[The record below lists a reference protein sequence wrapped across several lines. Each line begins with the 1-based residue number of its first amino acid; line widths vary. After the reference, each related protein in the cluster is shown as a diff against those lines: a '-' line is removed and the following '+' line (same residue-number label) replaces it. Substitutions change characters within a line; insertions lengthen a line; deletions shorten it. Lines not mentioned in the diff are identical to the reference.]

1 MNSLKKI
8 MVNNNLFNKSILKR
22 NINLGVHYNTQVL
35 IKRNNKIYTDHI
47 GVYCHKYINVFNG
60 TEFKKIYIRKN
71 IYYIDFYKLS
81 FTNLFT
87 KNTFNVIISD
97 SYNLKIKD
105 KGYKSIKD
113 LNINDH
119 LELQPEY
126 KINNILLFKNNLL
139 SYYIDNLS
147 SNILYNGIIFNSGSI
162 LEDIKEPNYNIQPYN
177 NILNFI
183 KSEALLNRKLN

>member
-22 NINLGVHYNTQVL
+22 NINLGVHYNTKIL

-113 LNINDH
+113 LNINEH

-139 SYYIDNLS
+139 SYYIEIPS
-147 SNILYNGIIFNSGSI
+147 SNIVYNNIIFNTNPI
-162 LEDIKEPNYNIQPYN
+162 LEDIKQPYN

-183 KSEALLNRKLN
+183 KSETL